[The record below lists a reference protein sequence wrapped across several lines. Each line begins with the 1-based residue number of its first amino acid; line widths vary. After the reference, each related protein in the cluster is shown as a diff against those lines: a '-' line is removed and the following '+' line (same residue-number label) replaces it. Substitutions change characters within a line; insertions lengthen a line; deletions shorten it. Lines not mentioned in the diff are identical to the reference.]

1 MHCFIVASW
10 SAYDFGSSQ
19 AVLTKHCARA
29 VGIEVDKDLY
39 TTAFKAR
46 ADLVAKRPA
55 MEQQIMKAEFVKACF
70 LILASA

>member
-1 MHCFIVASW
+1 
-10 SAYDFGSSQ
+10 
-19 AVLTKHCARA
+19 

-46 ADLVAKRPA
+46 AKLVAKRPA